1 MDRKQQVSQR
11 VREYFGER
19 LDDVVEMVRQDRQ
32 DMRSWQEPAHVRGMM
47 RSTRR
52 LESGEDR
59 NADKDTL
66 TERSLG
72 DADLGSA
79 LGEPDAGRRREMTS
93 QLLELGVSGLLKAT
107 RGTGSDLTA
116 QETLGLEAVLLL
128 YGRPAVLV
136 TNEGIESPPPFWNQL
151 EDLREEV
158 ELTQRGVGR
167 IELLGHPE
175 YDWAGTGFLVS
186 DNVLMTTRR
195 IAELFTEPR
204 DGGWQFRPGISAWMN
219 YRPGFQDVSAANYRI
234 RAVIGIHD
242 RYDLALFEV
251 ERPQVNGTSPVPLSL
266 AAQPPSRRE
275 GQQVYLVGYP
285 VRDARRNEPET
296 ISRLFRDVYNVKRVQ
311 PGQLRGELTFG
322 EITLLRHD
330 AAPLGQ
336 NAGAPVIDL
345 ETQQV
350 LAMQSTGRFME
361 ASTAVPLYLLRD
373 DALLQKAGVSF
384 AEATPRDRQNILGQ
398 VERLARS
405 RYWNEARSM
414 IENLYARAFGYETNR
429 R

>member
-1 MDRKQQVSQR
+1 MDRKQQLSQR

-19 LDDVVEMVRQDRQ
+19 IDDVIEMVRQDRQ

-47 RSTRR
+47 RSARR
-52 LESGEDR
+52 LEGGEDR
-59 NADKDTL
+59 GGNTL
-66 TERSLG
+66 TENATG
-72 DADLGSA
+72 DPDLGPA
-79 LGEPDAGRRREMTS
+79 LGEPDAGRRREMTA
-93 QLLELGVSGLLKAT
+93 QLLELGVGGLQKAM
-107 RGTGSDLTA
+107 RGPGNDLTA

-136 TNEGIESPPPFWNQL
+136 TGEGLESPPPFWNQL

-195 IAELFTEPR
+195 IAELFTER
-204 DGGWQFRPGISAWMN
+204 REGGGWQFRPGISAWMN
-219 YRPGFQDVSAANYRI
+219 YRPDFQDLSAANYRV

-242 RYDLALFEV
+242 RQDLALFEV
-251 ERPQVNGTSPVPLSL
+251 ERPQANGASPVPLSL
-266 AAQPPSRRE
+266 AAQPPERRD
-275 GQQVYLVGYP
+275 GQEIYLVGYP
-285 VRDARRNEPET
+285 VRDARRNEPEA
-296 ISRLFRDVYNVKRVQ
+296 ISRLFREVYNVKRVQ

-361 ASTAVPLYLLRD
+361 TSTAVPLYLLRD
-373 DALLQKAGVSF
+373 DALLRQAGVTF
-384 AEATPRDRQNILGQ
+384 ADASPRDRQNILGQ

-405 RYWNEARSM
+405 RYWNEVRSM
-414 IENLYARAFGYETNR
+414 IENLSLRAFGYETNR

>member
-1 MDRKQQVSQR
+1 M
-11 VREYFGER
+11 
-19 LDDVVEMVRQDRQ
+19 
-32 DMRSWQEPAHVRGMM
+32 
-47 RSTRR
+47 
-52 LESGEDR
+52 
-59 NADKDTL
+59 
-66 TERSLG
+66 
-72 DADLGSA
+72 
-79 LGEPDAGRRREMTS
+79 
-93 QLLELGVSGLLKAT
+93 
-107 RGTGSDLTA
+107 TA

-136 TNEGIESPPPFWNQL
+136 TNEGLDSPPPFWNQL

-195 IAELFTEPR
+195 VAELFTEPR

-242 RYDLALFEV
+242 RQDLALFEV
-251 ERPQVNGTSPVPLSL
+251 ERPQVNGNSPVPLSL
-266 AAQPPSRRE
+266 AAQPPARRD

-296 ISRLFRDVYNVKRVQ
+296 VSRLFRDVYNVKRVQ

-322 EITLLRHD
+322 EVTLLRHD

-361 ASTAVPLYLLRD
+361 PSTAVPLYLLRD
-373 DALLQKAGVSF
+373 DALLQKAGVTF
-384 AEATPRDRQNILGQ
+384 AEATPRDRQNILGH

-414 IENLYARAFGYETNR
+414 IENLHARAFGYETHHR
-429 R
+429 